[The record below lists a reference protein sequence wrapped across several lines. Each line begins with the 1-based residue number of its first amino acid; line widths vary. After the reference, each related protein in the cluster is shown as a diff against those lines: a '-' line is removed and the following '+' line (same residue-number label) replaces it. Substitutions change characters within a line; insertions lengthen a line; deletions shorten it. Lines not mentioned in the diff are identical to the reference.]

1 MEKILNKMFEN
12 GMFSNIFY
20 ADQNPAII
28 NFKKTIKENGKLKTI
43 DNSITYELTSLIT
56 DNNEDSITWSLLH
69 NFFVSLN
76 FSSERV
82 DLKYFDR
89 GLLRN
94 LLTKR
99 DPDIILDHIL
109 NYNWII
115 ASPNMI
121 EEISKVKGFE
131 WTENDTLIKLRGRF
145 NYQFN
150 DTLVF
155 ELPSNPINSNIYKQF
170 TNNVIYC
177 GNFDSITPV
186 INRNIKEVKDGVV
199 IEYIFNTKENLK
211 KLIIT

>member
-1 MEKILNKMFEN
+1 MFEN

-20 ADQNPAII
+20 AEENPAIF
-28 NFKKTIKENGKLKTI
+28 NLKETIKENGQLKTI
-43 DNSITYELTSLIT
+43 DNTITYKLTSLIT
-56 DNNEDSITWSLLH
+56 NNNEEDIMWSLLH
-69 NFFVSLN
+69 RFFVELN
-76 FSSERV
+76 FSSERF

-109 NYNWII
+109 NYDWII
-115 ASPNMI
+115 ASPNII
-121 EEISKVKGFE
+121 EEISKEKGFE
-131 WTENDTLIKLRGRF
+131 FIEGDTLVKLRGRF

-155 ELPSNPINSNIYKQF
+155 ELPANPIKSNIYTQF

-186 INRNIKEVKDGVV
+186 INRNIKEQKDGAL
-199 IEYIFNTKENLK
+199 IEYIFNTEENLK
-211 KLIIT
+211 KLIIK

>member
-1 MEKILNKMFEN
+1 
-12 GMFSNIFY
+12 
-20 ADQNPAII
+20 
-28 NFKKTIKENGKLKTI
+28 
-43 DNSITYELTSLIT
+43 
-56 DNNEDSITWSLLH
+56 
-69 NFFVSLN
+69 
-76 FSSERV
+76 
-82 DLKYFDR
+82 
-89 GLLRN
+89 
-94 LLTKR
+94 
-99 DPDIILDHIL
+99 
-109 NYNWII
+109 
-115 ASPNMI
+115 MI

>member
-1 MEKILNKMFEN
+1 MENILNKMFEN

-20 ADQNPAII
+20 ADENPAII

-69 NFFVSLN
+69 NFFVGLN

-131 WTENDTLIKLRGRF
+131 WTENDTLVKLRGRF

-155 ELPSNPINSNIYKQF
+155 ELPANPEKSNSYTHFSDNL
-170 TNNVIYC
+170 IYC
-177 GNFDSITPV
+177 GNFDSVTPV
-186 INRNIKEVKDGVV
+186 INRNIKEVKDGAI
-199 IEYIFNTKENLK
+199 IEYIFNTGKNLK